1 MARPKKEQERKA
13 QILDALE
20 RIVLRE
26 GLAKLTLAKVAEE
39 SGLQRSLLR
48 YFAGNRADLIL
59 LLFDR
64 LIERGE
70 DKLNALQK
78 AEQHTLT
85 VDQVVDLV
93 LDGLLAEES
102 LSRMV
107 DELWP
112 YAGEDVRIQERL
124 TGLYQRLCDELTQRM
139 AAAGIGANDADRFQ
153 RAYGIVSLGFGA
165 ASFLEI
171 GFVPRDPETIR
182 NAARHLLRP

>member
-1 MARPKKEQERKA
+1 MARPKKEHERKA

-20 RIVLRE
+20 RIVLRD
-26 GLAKLTLAKVAEE
+26 GLAKLTLAKVAQE

-64 LIERGE
+64 MIERGE
-70 DKLNALQK
+70 DKLNAMQE
-78 AEQHTLT
+78 AEQNTLT
-85 VDQVVDLV
+85 IDQVIDLV
-93 LDGLLAEES
+93 LDGLLADES

-124 TGLYQRLCDELTQRM
+124 RGLYQRLCDELTQRM
-139 AAAGIGANDADRFQ
+139 TAAGIGTDDTDRFQ

-171 GFVPRDPETIR
+171 GFAPRDPETIR